1 MCCAFFQR
9 LLEAWSPIIRCN
21 NLPYTHP
28 FLAFS
33 PSLSHSPASF
43 PVLLGSL
50 LNSYLSICFWQN
62 PTEDNREALEEVR
75 SARSGMQWVL
85 S

>member
-9 LLEAWSPIIRCN
+9 LLEAWSPIIHGN

-33 PSLSHSPASF
+33 PSLFHSPTSF
-43 PVLLGSL
+43 SVLLGSS

-62 PTEDNREALEEVR
+62 PTEDNREALEEVTH
-75 SARSGMQWVL
+75 AHSGMRWVL
-85 S
+85 P